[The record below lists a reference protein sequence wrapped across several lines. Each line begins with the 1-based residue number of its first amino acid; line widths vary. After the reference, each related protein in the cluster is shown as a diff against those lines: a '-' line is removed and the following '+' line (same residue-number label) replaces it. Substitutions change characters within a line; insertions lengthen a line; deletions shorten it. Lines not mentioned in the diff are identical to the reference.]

1 MEENRIIERIR
12 KLLRLSRSE
21 NPYEAALA
29 AERVQRMLSEYN
41 LTLEGIVDEETEKA
55 RQINRKTRKD
65 LEEWAHILASRTA
78 SVFDCQYF
86 HDPNTGETSFV
97 GVGADPEVCGWM
109 YGYLYKTL
117 LRLASEHMRGPA
129 RRLRS
134 SKSKREARKS
144 FLLGAVAVISYRMIA
159 QKKETPVTSCALVPV
174 KERLIRAAMPID
186 SESSGERNWKS
197 PNRNACI
204 PGLRTTLCDPYG
216 NGTVWEVR
224 PERVKVPYMKP
235 EGS

>member
-1 MEENRIIERIR
+1 MEQNRIIERIR
-12 KLLRLSRSE
+12 KLLRLSHSV

-41 LTLEGIVDEETEKA
+41 LTLDGIGEEEAEKA

-78 SVFDCQYF
+78 SVFDCRYF
-86 HDPNTGETSFV
+86 HDPNTGETSFI

-117 LRLASEHMRGPA
+117 LRLASEHMHGPA

-134 SKSKREARKS
+134 AKSKHEARKS
-144 FLLGAVAVISYRMIA
+144 FLLGAVTVISYRMAA
-159 QKKETPVTSCALVPV
+159 QKKEAPVTSGSLVPV
-174 KERLIRAAMPID
+174 KERLIQAAMPESLKA
-186 SESSGERNWKS
+186 SELNIGKLRENDRLFGMMAAKGIPLSSPLTGK
-197 PNRNACI
+197 
-204 PGLRTTLCDPYG
+204 GLG
-216 NGTVWEVR
+216 
-224 PERVKVPYMKP
+224 KIA
-235 EGS
+235 